1 MASPALPPGFTLLDD
16 LPSDTG
22 SGPLVVT
29 VRPNRQKP
37 VASDAPALPEG
48 FSLIEDAP
56 ADMPAPSS
64 RPVEG
69 FAIPQGKTG
78 NEPSR
83 LRSGLMGLAQGAT
96 FNFADEI
103 ASGVNAG
110 VDYVTGQAPNG
121 IADAYARRAKDIRSQ
136 FAAAEKENPGTFLAG
151 QIGGGIATIPFT
163 PVKAGVAGGALTGAA
178 YGALSGAGAGEG
190 IGGTITGAGTGA
202 AVGGA
207 VGAAVPALIG
217 GAKALYG
224 KAREAAGGATGIVRG
239 AVSPESE
246 AARRVQAA
254 LARDASLGG
263 NQLDDA
269 AVTAAQNAGQPVRVA
284 DMGGETTRALARSA
298 ANTSPEGRQILQDV
312 TSDRFSS
319 QNPRAVEFVQK
330 LVGTSGDAGA
340 TRESLQAAARVANRA
355 AYGKAYAQGAA
366 NVWDDTLAQLAQA
379 PAVQA
384 EIRDATRR
392 SANKAASQGFKPA
405 SNPFL
410 VNEAGDIVM
419 KPGVSPSLQFW
430 DVVKQGLD
438 DQVDALTR
446 KGAKGE
452 ANDIRALRDGLR
464 NHLDALVPSYGAA
477 RKGAAAAFDAEDAL
491 EAGQK
496 FVSSNMANN
505 DARRAFAKM
514 SEPERRL
521 FAEGFASDLIEKI
534 NRTGDRQNVIKQIW
548 GTPRARERIEIA
560 LGKNKAKEF
569 EAFVN
574 IETTMDMLRNAVQ
587 GNSTTARQLAEIG
600 LAGGGAAFSYNGDP
614 ETGMKMLMIAALS
627 RGQRAVDARVAQK
640 VAEMLVSDNP
650 DMVRKAAAAA
660 ARNPTLLQSIKSA
673 NDYLTKAISPAVNEN
688 VARPL
693 EVTVRPF
700 FQGSRSALGGEGQ
713 DEGGNNR

>member
-1 MASPALPPGFTLLDD
+1 MSDLSALSNDD
-16 LPSDTG
+16 LMRMLGGGQPAKPTAAPGLEGMSDDDLLRAIG
-22 SGPLVVT
+22 
-29 VRPNRQKP
+29 RQSP
-37 VASDAPALPEG
+37 DIPASNAK
-48 FSLIEDAP
+48 
-56 ADMPAPSS
+56 
-64 RPVEG
+64 PVEG

-83 LRSGLMGLAQGAT
+83 LRSGLMGAAQGVT

-103 ASGVNAG
+103 AAGLNAG
-110 VDYVTGQAPNG
+110 VDYVTGQAPDG
-121 IADAYARRAKDIRSQ
+121 IVDAYNRRAKDIRGQ
-136 FAAAEKENPGTFLAG
+136 FAEAEKENPGTFLAG

-163 PVKAGVAGGALTGAA
+163 PVKAGIAGGAATGAL

-190 IGGTITGAGTGA
+190 VGGTIAGVGTGA

-207 VGAAVPALIG
+207 LGAAVPAAIG

-224 KAREAAGGATGIVRG
+224 KAREAAGGATGMVRG
-239 AVSPESE
+239 AISPESE

-269 AVTAAQNAGQPVRVA
+269 AVAAAQNAGQPVRVA
-284 DMGGETTRALARSA
+284 DMGGETTRALARSS
-298 ANTSPEGRQILQDV
+298 ANTSPEGRQIIQSV
-312 TSDRFSS
+312 TDERFST
-319 QNPRAVEFVQK
+319 QNPRTVEFVQK

-355 AYGKAYAQGAA
+355 AYGRAYAQGAA
-366 NVWDDTLAQLAQA
+366 NVWDDTLAQFAQA

-405 SNPFL
+405 ANPF
-410 VNEAGDIVM
+410 VINEAGDIVM
-419 KPGVSPSLQFW
+419 KPGVTPSLQFW

-438 DQVDALTR
+438 DQVDALIR

-464 NHLDALVPSYGAA
+464 QHLDDIVPDYGVA
-477 RKGAAAAFDAEDAL
+477 RRGAAAAFDAEDAL

-496 FVSSNMANN
+496 FVTSNIANN

-514 SEPERRL
+514 SEPERKL

-534 NRTGDRQNVIKQIW
+534 NKTGDRRNVINQIW

-560 LGKNKAKEF
+560 MGKEKAKEF

-574 IETTMDMLRNAVQ
+574 IETTMDMLRSAVS

-614 ETGMKMLMIAALS
+614 ETGMKMMLVAALS
-627 RGQRAVDARVAQK
+627 RGQRAIDARVAQK

-650 DMVRKAAAAA
+650 DMVRKAAAMAA
-660 ARNPTLLQSIKSA
+660 KNPTMLQAIKSA
-673 NDYLTKAISPAVNEN
+673 NDYMTKAISPAVNEN

-693 EVTVRPF
+693 EVTVRPYV
-700 FQGSRSALGGEGQ
+700 GMRSGTASEQDDGE
-713 DEGGNNR
+713 RR